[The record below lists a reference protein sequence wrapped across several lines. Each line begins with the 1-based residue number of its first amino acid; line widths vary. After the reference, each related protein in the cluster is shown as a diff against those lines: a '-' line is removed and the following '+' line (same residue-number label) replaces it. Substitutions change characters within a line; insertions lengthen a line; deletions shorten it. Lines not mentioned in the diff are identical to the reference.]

1 MIELD
6 FGKETRHRGIRSAFG
21 IAMGIA
27 TWFVLQTGFIPVIG
41 IFSGVIAIVVG
52 LVLLKTQKVLGILPC
67 LSLLPLG
74 FVFLLYAVNT
84 WAVTSF
90 GERLLQS
97 TLTMYYGGYFA
108 YGVLQGLLFLG
119 DMFSLDK

>member
-1 MIELD
+1 MIEHD

-21 IAMGIA
+21 IAMGIV
-27 TWFVLQTGFIPVIG
+27 TWFVLQTGYIPIIG
-41 IFSGVIAIVVG
+41 LSGGVAVIVVG
-52 LVLLKTQKVLGILPC
+52 LILLKTQRVLGILPC
-67 LSLLPLG
+67 LSLLTLS
-74 FVFLLYAVNT
+74 FVFLVYAVNT

>member
-1 MIELD
+1 MIELN

-21 IAMGIA
+21 IAMSIA
-27 TWFVLQTGFIPVIG
+27 TWFVLQTGFIAVIG
-41 IFSGVIAIVVG
+41 IFAGVIAIVVG
-52 LVLLKTQKVLGILPC
+52 LILLKTQKVLGILPC

>member
-41 IFSGVIAIVVG
+41 IFAGVIAIVVG

-97 TLTMYYGGYFA
+97 TLTMYYGNRSS
-108 YGVLQGLLFLG
+108 V
-119 DMFSLDK
+119 

>member
-1 MIELD
+1 
-6 FGKETRHRGIRSAFG
+6 
-21 IAMGIA
+21 MGIV
-27 TWFVLQTGFIPVIG
+27 TWFVLQTGYIPIIG
-41 IFSGVIAIVVG
+41 LSGGVAVIVVG
-52 LVLLKTQKVLGILPC
+52 LILLKTQKVLGILPC

-74 FVFLLYAVNT
+74 FVFLVYAVNT